1 MKTFLGTLLFGCV
14 GLAIL
19 NLSVGIAYHEP
30 FNFIV
35 GVMNTI
41 TSVQIFYAYKEGF

>member
-1 MKTFLGTLLFGCV
+1 MKSFFGTLLFICV

-19 NLSVGIAYHEP
+19 NLSVSIAYHEP

-41 TSVQIFYAYKEGF
+41 ISVQIFYAYKEVF